1 MGRIKIIKVVL
12 LIIRMY
18 SYRAVLLMKIVR
30 NNPSKNNISFP
41 NKKLTSL
48 NYSKKQHYYKYKYNS
63 NKTP

>member
-18 SYRAVLLMKIVR
+18 SYRAVLLLKIVR
-30 NNPSKNNISFP
+30 NNPCKNNISFP

-48 NYSKKQHYYKYKYNS
+48 NYSKKQHYNKYKYNS